1 MSDASNTLSKTGIDR
16 LSLKFCFVLF
26 STIMC
31 PLPAYAESA
40 EPYKSLNRFG
50 DAMDAVRLQHVDEI
64 DDSAVIDDAI
74 RGALQQLGTDSG
86 YATRADFE
94 EMLRVQEQ
102 EATSN
107 DPNKRGNIGVKF
119 GNSENHRELMV
130 VRTTPGMPANVAG
143 LRPGDRVSHINSQST
158 EGMSIERAQ
167 DLVRGEPSTSVVLS
181 IRRQFPFD
189 LTVYRMAFSLDPR
202 EIEVIDNCI
211 YIRPTFFDETLID
224 WLTAG
229 IAETKSTI
237 DNPRGYVL
245 DLRDNPGGLMTTVA
259 DFADAFLDK
268 GEIVVSRGREED
280 DVERFRATPGDILRG
295 EKLVVIVNEGTASG
309 AEVVA
314 SSLQHYDRATVVGA
328 RTRGYGTLHTIIP
341 VGSGSGALRLATSRL
356 YSPSGLGL
364 DKSGVVPD
372 EEVRQSRNGDDQLSR
387 AIEIA
392 RE

>member
-1 MSDASNTLSKTGIDR
+1 MIAVPNVLSKSGINR
-16 LSLKFCFVLF
+16 LSRQVYFVLF
-26 STIMC
+26 SAIMC
-31 PLPAYAESA
+31 PLPTYAESA

-50 DAMDAVRLQHVDEI
+50 DVMDAVRDQHVDEI
-64 DDSAVIDDAI
+64 DDSAVIDNAI
-74 RGALQQLGTDSG
+74 KGALQQLGTDTAYMSIAG
-86 YATRADFE
+86 LE
-94 EMLRVQEQ
+94 EMLRANKQGIGPGGIIGIEFGVS
-102 EATSN
+102 EAHN
-107 DPNKRGNIGVKF
+107 
-119 GNSENHRELMV
+119 ELMV
-130 VRTTPGMPANVAG
+130 SRTMHGTPAYVAG
-143 LRPGDRVSHINSQST
+143 LRHGDIVSHIDLRST
-158 EGMSIERAQ
+158 VGMSAEQAQ
-167 DLVRGEPSTSVVLS
+167 NLLHGEPSTQVVLS

-189 LTVYRMAFSLDPR
+189 LTLKRAASSFDPR

-211 YIRPTFFDETLID
+211 YIRPTSFDETLID

-229 IAETKSTI
+229 IAETRSTI

-314 SSLQHYDRATVVGA
+314 SSLQHYERATVVGA

-341 VGSGSGALRLATSRL
+341 VGSGSGALRLATARL
-356 YSPSGLGL
+356 FSPSGASL
-364 DKSGVVPD
+364 DKTGVTPD
-372 EEVRQSRNGDDQLSR
+372 EEVLLSQNGDNQLRR

-392 RE
+392 RGRTNQ